1 MRLTSASPAS
11 ALVTATCRARSRS
24 HARFR
29 YCEMLECD
37 LDDALELFPSQ
48 LEIAEDLGHQPA
60 ADGLAAVNRDRGA
73 ATIGVFHVVMAAP
86 RSDNREPESLQ
97 GSDDLF
103 PGERGILR
111 HADTRT
117 R

>member
-1 MRLTSASPAS
+1 
-11 ALVTATCRARSRS
+11 
-24 HARFR
+24 
-29 YCEMLECD
+29 MLECD

-48 LEIAEDLGHQPA
+48 LEIAED
-60 ADGLAAVNRDRGA
+60 
-73 ATIGVFHVVMAAP
+73 
-86 RSDNREPESLQ
+86 Q
-97 GSDDLF
+97 GSDNLF

>member
-1 MRLTSASPAS
+1 VGHRPPP
-11 ALVTATCRARSRS
+11 
-24 HARFR
+24 ARFR
-29 YCEMLECD
+29 LGEVLERN
-37 LDDALELFPSQ
+37 LQGALELFPSQ
-48 LEIAEDLGHQPA
+48 LEIAEDLGRQRA

-73 ATIGVFHVVMAAP
+73 ATIGVSHVVMAAP
-86 RSDNREPESLQ
+86 RSDNLEPDSLQ

-111 HADTRT
+111 HPDTRT